1 MSTVIFGTLKSEYL
15 PPQPGCSGRSDAMI
29 PQRGSVPTEQE
40 RGVQQ
45 RKIMGGEIRPTPSRK
60 NEYALPT
67 KLQGGHYLKKSIYTN
82 YDELPLL
89 LSVKQLVDLMGVSE
103 SSIYEL
109 IQEDDFPSLRIGK
122 RIVVPK
128 EELRKWITAH
138 TKGASEC

>member
-1 MSTVIFGTLKSEYL
+1 M
-15 PPQPGCSGRSDAMI
+15 
-29 PQRGSVPTEQE
+29 
-40 RGVQQ
+40 
-45 RKIMGGEIRPTPSRK
+45 
-60 NEYALPT
+60 
-67 KLQGGHYLKKSIYTN
+67 KKSIYTN

-122 RIVVPK
+122 RVVVPN